1 LNLNFSY
8 RDSFGKALVKIGEKK
23 KEIIVV
29 DSDVS
34 KSTYTKYF
42 AEKFP
47 DRFVSVGI
55 SEQDLIGFSSGLALG
70 GKIPIAVAF
79 SMFLM
84 RAWEQIRNTIAR
96 DNLNVKIVGTHSG
109 LSDFLDGSS
118 HQAIEDIS
126 LIRILPNFIV
136 LSPSDI
142 VATEKLVYEMV
153 NHYGPVYM
161 RIGRDN
167 SPKIYD
173 ENEEFKIG
181 KSKILMEG
189 EDILIISY
197 GPMVAIS
204 QEVANSLKKKGF
216 SISLMDLYS
225 IKPFDEQAVTK
236 YAKNVNHVVTIEE
249 HNVDGGVGDMIS
261 SFLSSRIPKKVT
273 KIGIKDSFG
282 TSGRSY
288 LELIE
293 FFKLT
298 PKFIEDKLRVIS
310 DEL

>member
-1 LNLNFSY
+1 
-8 RDSFGKALVKIGEKK
+8 
-23 KEIIVV
+23 
-29 DSDVS
+29 
-34 KSTYTKYF
+34 
-42 AEKFP
+42 
-47 DRFVSVGI
+47 
-55 SEQDLIGFSSGLALG
+55 
-70 GKIPIAVAF
+70 
-79 SMFLM
+79 
-84 RAWEQIRNTIAR
+84 
-96 DNLNVKIVGTHSG
+96 
-109 LSDFLDGSS
+109 
-118 HQAIEDIS
+118 
-126 LIRILPNFIV
+126 
-136 LSPSDI
+136 
-142 VATEKLVYEMV
+142 
-153 NHYGPVYM
+153 M